1 MRQKVSIYL
10 DLINSAHSTF
20 QDFLQHLPDEILDL
34 RLNTLVPTA
43 RQIIKH
49 TISDQLWLASF
60 ITGEQLERPVLQ
72 LDNNLT
78 LVEYLSAFEK
88 VATQVIERFSS
99 LTDDILEQKLD
110 FKGCSRPIKEWLFEY
125 IHHLSFHS
133 GQLSQI
139 HVIWKRM
146 PDDKK
151 IKG

>member
-1 MRQKVSIYL
+1 MKENVSKYL

-20 QDFLQHLPDEILDL
+20 QDFLQHLPDEMLDL
-34 RLNTLVPTA
+34 RLHDLVPTA

-60 ITGEQLERPVLQ
+60 IVGKQLERPTVQ
-72 LDNNLT
+72 LGDNLT
-78 LVEYLSAFEK
+78 LDEYISAYEK
-88 VATQVIERFSS
+88 VVNEVLECFSN
-99 LTDDILEQKLD
+99 LTDDMLERNID
-110 FKGCSRPIKEWLFEY
+110 FKGYSRPIKEWLFEY

-146 PDDKK
+146 SDDKK
-151 IKG
+151 MKV